1 VTASNKS
8 NFVALRGNPAVPRI
22 LFFMFLSREF
32 RGGLMLLLISL
43 VAAGSALGVQTAPV
57 DLSGRTEASIREVVR
72 RVARHH
78 VRPLRPGELVPGADL
93 AVAKAARKPEGV
105 QWTYPWGVTLYGM
118 LRSTEATGDAGVREF
133 VREHNRIVA
142 DYYLWL
148 DGVRRRVGNSADW
161 TAFVSD
167 DRNTPLRRLMLLG
180 NLDFCG
186 AMGVEMLEERLR
198 FPESDSPA
206 QRAVLARV
214 ADWIV
219 NRQDRLPDGTVWR
232 PDRTDVA
239 EIKPAG
245 TLWIDDLYMACPF
258 LVRWASYTGDARHW
272 HDAARNVIAMAA
284 KLQDTDGLWY
294 HAYFEA
300 THEASPWKWGR
311 ANGWAMVSTVEILSA
326 LPEDDPDR
334 PALLKILRAHIDG
347 LKPLQAESGLWRQ
360 VLDRPELWEETSC
373 TAMFCYSIA
382 RAVNRGWIDR
392 SYLAMARRGF
402 AGICGN
408 ITPEGVVKGTCQG
421 TNIGLDLAYYVNRQR
436 PDDDLHGPG
445 AVLLAGTEILAA
457 AP

>member
-1 VTASNKS
+1 MFFLRELRCGVLPLVIFLVTT
-8 NFVALRGNPAVPRI
+8 
-22 LFFMFLSREF
+22 
-32 RGGLMLLLISL
+32 
-43 VAAGSALGVQTAPV
+43 GSASSAPPGPV
-57 DLSGRTEASIREVVR
+57 DLSGRTDASIREVVR

-78 VRPLRPGELVPGADL
+78 LRPLRQGDLVSGADL
-93 AVAKAARKPEGV
+93 AAAKAARKPEGV

-118 LRSTEATGDAGVREF
+118 LRSTDATGDAEVREF

-142 DYYLWL
+142 DYYVWL
-148 DGVRRRVGNSADW
+148 DGVRRRAGRSAEWD
-161 TAFVSD
+161 AFVRD

-198 FPESDSPA
+198 FPDSDTAA
-206 QRAVLARV
+206 QRAVVDRV
-214 ADWIV
+214 ANWIV
-219 NRQDRLPDGTVWR
+219 NRQHRLPDGTVWR

-239 EIKPAG
+239 EVKPAG

-258 LVRWASYTGDARHW
+258 LVRWAQVTGETRHL
-272 HDAARNVIAMAA
+272 HDAARNVINMAA
-284 KLQDTDGLWY
+284 KLQDADGLWF

-300 THEASPWKWGR
+300 AHEASPWKWGR
-311 ANGWAMVSTVEILSA
+311 ANGWAMVATVEILSA
-326 LPEDDPDR
+326 LPEDHPDR
-334 PALLKILRAHIDG
+334 PALLEILRRHIAG
-347 LKPLQAESGLWRQ
+347 LKPLQTESGLWRQ

-402 AGICGN
+402 EGVCTN
-408 ITPEGVVKGTCQG
+408 VTPDGVVKGTCQG

-445 AVLLAGTEILAA
+445 VVLLAGTEILAA